1 MVPHEETSMP
11 NLVSLSLEMLQ
22 KNGLSFKVC
31 TVYNQL
37 LVLIHTVVLFPEVL
51 NTEAQYPVHFYL
63 TYF

>member
-1 MVPHEETSMP
+1 MPH
-11 NLVSLSLEMLQ
+11 LVSLSLEMLQ

-37 LVLIHTVVLFPEVL
+37 LINTVVLFPEVL